1 MTTVLLR
8 CNDLVVRS
16 PDSKWYNSSNRK
28 EVVPSVVSDAIVAGD
43 VVERKGVKKPKVN
56 ILKARSIGAAPRI
69 VSHKVEHLQSKHRCR
84 LRRRIHAVDVLL
96 I

>member
-1 MTTVLLR
+1 
-8 CNDLVVRS
+8 
-16 PDSKWYNSSNRK
+16 
-28 EVVPSVVSDAIVAGD
+28 
-43 VVERKGVKKPKVN
+43 VKKPKVN